1 VDAAVDNGG
10 GGALLDLFL
19 RLAATVSPSRRERSV
34 SDLVGDHLAAHG
46 LVWREDDAAGAVAG
60 DSGNLIVRVPGV
72 GDGLAV
78 AIAAHLDT
86 VAVSGEIVPVVD
98 DGVVHSA
105 GDTILGADDK
115 AAVAAL
121 LALLGELAA
130 DPPRGDVV
138 GVFTVA
144 EEIGLRGAQ
153 ALDVAALG
161 CRAGFVFDTSGPVGD
176 VVVRAPS
183 QKLVTATFAGV
194 AAHAGIAPER
204 GRSAV
209 QAAARAVAA
218 FELGRLDDDTTAN
231 VGTIAGGTA
240 TNVVPDRCRVEG
252 EVRAHD
258 PARLAAVVGSMVAAV
273 HLAAAEIGV
282 DVDVV
287 VDDSF
292 VGYAFEDDDLPV
304 TLAREALAR
313 AGFAVRLASSGGGS
327 DVNVF
332 NLKGLPA
339 VNLSVGMEDVHSPRE
354 SLPVGA
360 LHDVLAVMRALVVV
374 AGETP
379 S

>member
-1 VDAAVDNGG
+1 MDAAVAHDGG
-10 GGALLDLFL
+10 DALLDLFL
-19 RLAATVSPSRRERSV
+19 RLAATASPSRRERSV
-34 SDLVGDHLAAHG
+34 AGLVGDDLAAHG
-46 LVWREDDAAGAVAG
+46 LAWREDDAAGAVAG
-60 DSGNLIVRVPGV
+60 DSGNLIVRVPGT
-72 GDGLAV
+72 GDGLPV

-86 VAVSGEIVPVVD
+86 VAVGGDIVPVVQ
-98 DGVVHSA
+98 DGIVRSA

-121 LALLGELAA
+121 VALLRELA
-130 DPPRGDVV
+130 DEPPRGDVV

-144 EEIGLRGAQ
+144 EEIGLLGAQ
-153 ALDVAALG
+153 ALDVGALG

-183 QKLVTATFAGV
+183 QKLVTATFDGV

-218 FELGRLDDDTTAN
+218 LELGRLDADTTAN

-240 TNVVPDRCRVEG
+240 TNVVPDHCRVEG

-258 PARLAAVVGSMVAAV
+258 PARLAAVVGAMVAAV
-273 HLAAAEIGV
+273 HLAAAETGV
-282 DVDVV
+282 DVEVV

-292 VGYAFEDDDLPV
+292 VGYALEVDDLPV

-313 AGFAVRLASSGGGS
+313 SGFTARLASSGGGS

-332 NLKGLPA
+332 NLKGMPA
-339 VNLSVGMEDVHSPRE
+339 VNLSVGMEDVHSPQE
-354 SLPVGA
+354 WLPVGA
-360 LHDVLAVMRALVVV
+360 LHDVLAVMRALVEV
-374 AGETP
+374 AGETT

>member
-1 VDAAVDNGG
+1 VDAAVVTDGG
-10 GGALLDLFL
+10 DAFLDLFL
-19 RLAATVSPSRRERSV
+19 RLAATTSPSRRERAV
-34 SDLVGDHLAAHG
+34 ADLVGEHLAAHG
-46 LVWREDDAAGAVAG
+46 LTWREDDAAEAIGG
-60 DSGNLIVRVPGV
+60 DAGNLIVRVPGA
-72 GDGLAV
+72 GDGLPV

-86 VAVSGEIVPVVD
+86 VAVSGGIVPVVD
-98 DGVVHSA
+98 GGVVRSA

-121 LALLGELAA
+121 LTLLCELAA
-130 DPPRGDVV
+130 DPPAGDVV

-144 EEIGLRGAQ
+144 EEIGLRGAD
-153 ALDVAALG
+153 ALDVPALG

-183 QKLVTATFAGV
+183 QKLVTAAFTGV

-218 FELGRLDDDTTAN
+218 LELGRLDDDTTAN
-231 VGTIAGGTA
+231 IGTIAGGTA
-240 TNVVPDRCRVEG
+240 TNVVPEHCRFEG

-258 PARLAAVVGSMVAAV
+258 PARLAAVVGSMVTSI
-273 HLAAAEIGV
+273 HLAAAEVGV
-282 DVDVV
+282 DVDVT

-292 VGYAFEDDDLPV
+292 VGYAFDRDDLPV
-304 TLAREALAR
+304 ALARDALAR
-313 AGFAVRLASSGGGS
+313 AGFAARLASSGGGS

-339 VNLSVGMEDVHSPRE
+339 VNLSVGMEDVHSSRE
-354 SLPVGA
+354 WLPVGA
-360 LHDVLAVMRALVVV
+360 LHDTLAVMRALVKV
-374 AGETP
+374 AGETTQ
-379 S
+379 